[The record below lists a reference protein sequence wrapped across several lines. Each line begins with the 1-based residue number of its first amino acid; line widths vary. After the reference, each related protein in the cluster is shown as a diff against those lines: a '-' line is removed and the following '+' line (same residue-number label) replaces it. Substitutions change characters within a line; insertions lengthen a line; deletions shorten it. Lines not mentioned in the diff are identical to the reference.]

1 MSKKILIYLI
11 FLLLSSTG
19 MIKAQ
24 GLIAGKIDADGNL
37 IMSEN
42 KEGCK
47 LIIQQ
52 AGSERMNMPINVTE
66 LTFTRLNT
74 GQICLT
80 GYEKTADSEISKGIR
95 MLCYQDDDNNLIVTG
110 RSYTEKIIGEAFAEI
125 ISYE

>member
-19 MIKAQ
+19 IIKAQ

-66 LTFTRLNT
+66 LTFTRLNM

-110 RSYTEKIIGEAFAEI
+110 RSYTEKITGEAFAEI
-125 ISYE
+125 VAHE